1 MITAA
6 LLLLIA
12 WPARPR
18 IKSDRTDNVYLSDE
32 PVKLTCATT
41 APACSAGTFHLYSNQ
56 REIEQAPTER
66 KSATFTI
73 ANGGDASGIYSCL
86 YTCTV
91 SGRDITSEE
100 SDKIEITVV
109 ARPARP
115 RIKSDRTDK
124 VYLSDEPVK
133 LTCATTAPACSAG
146 TFHLYSNQ
154 REIKQAPTERK
165 STTFTIANGGDASGI
180 YSCLYTC
187 TMSGRGITSE
197 ESDKIE
203 ITVVARPA
211 RPEIKSDRSDNVYL
225 SDESVKLSCWI
236 TGSPCSDGTFNLY
249 QNLKPVHQAP
259 SQRKSTTFTIAKGV
273 DASGTYGCSYACTVS
288 GRRKLS
294 GESERIEITVVAQ
307 PARPRIKSDRVNKVY
322 QSDESV
328 RLTCWITS
336 RAHSVGTFHL
346 YRNRQ
351 ALQHVPAQR
360 NTATFTIE
368 NGGDALSIY
377 SCFYTYILSGRSIS
391 SDESDR
397 IQIKVVDL
405 PRPNISLASSHVS
418 QGEDVTF
425 NCTATKS
432 TSVGAFYLYKNGVRL
447 NDSVPQSADAQ
458 NKSTTF
464 TIQNVDPGNTG
475 NYTCVYKLLEG
486 GRHLISAPSDSVLLA
501 VSGKSIQ
508 PWIPAL
514 PVVFLMLILGVLG
527 VYCWKKGK
535 SSGPRELRAAPPPKD
550 GRSDDVVYA
559 DLTVVPQT
567 TKQKGKKKRVET
579 HGGEGTIYADV
590 KL

>member
-1 MITAA
+1 MREFGAVCDPYA
-6 LLLLIA
+6 CAFYRWVSPANCASRRLLAVVKDQSENVQA

-32 PVKLTCATT
+32 PVKLTCWTT

-187 TMSGRGITSE
+187 TVSGRGITSE
-197 ESDKIE
+197 ESDK
-203 ITVVARPA
+203 
-211 RPEIKSDRSDNVYL
+211 
-225 SDESVKLSCWI
+225 
-236 TGSPCSDGTFNLY
+236 
-249 QNLKPVHQAP
+249 
-259 SQRKSTTFTIAKGV
+259 
-273 DASGTYGCSYACTVS
+273 
-288 GRRKLS
+288 
-294 GESERIEITVVAQ
+294 IEITVVAQ

-405 PRPNISLASSHVS
+405 PRPSISVASSHVS
-418 QGEDVTF
+418 QGENVTF
-425 NCTATKS
+425 KCTFMKNIS
-432 TSVGAFYLYKNGVRL
+432 TGTFYLYKNGVRL

-464 TIQNVDPGNTG
+464 TIRNVDTVDSG
-475 NYTCVYKLLEG
+475 NYACVYILLDG
-486 GRHLISAPSDSVLLA
+486 GRHVMSAPSDAVLLS
-501 VSGKSIQ
+501 VSVNSIL
-508 PWIPAL
+508 PWIPII
-514 PVVFLMLILGVLG
+514 PVVTLILMLRVLG
-527 VYCWKKGK
+527 VYCWIQGK
-535 SSGPRELRAAPPPKD
+535 CRGHGDWSTAPPPKD
-550 GRSDDVVYA
+550 GPNDNIVLA
-559 DLTVVPQT
+559 DLKVIPRKK
-567 TKQKGKKKRVET
+567 KQRGKKESFETQEDDRTLSANVE
-579 HGGEGTIYADV
+579 
-590 KL
+590 L